1 MIDRRALAA
10 AACLLAVAAVPAARA
25 QAVSL
30 QGMLG
35 GKALLIVDGG
45 APKSVAP
52 GETWKGVKV
61 LSTKGDEATVEAAG
75 RRFNLRVGEAP
86 ASVGGG
92 AGPASSGRIVLTAQ
106 SNGHFMANGSI
117 NGRSAYFLV
126 DTGAS
131 MVSLSVSD
139 AERLGVD
146 YKGGQPVQMSTA
158 NGQALGWRLKLN
170 TVRVGDV
177 ELRDIDAVVTQQG
190 MPFVLLGN
198 SFLTRFQMRRDNDQ
212 MVLERRY

>member
-1 MIDRRALAA
+1 VTERAALARGA
-10 AACLLAVAAVPAARA
+10 LLLALLAAPAAWA
-25 QAVSL
+25 QSVAL

-35 GKALLIVDGG
+35 GKALLIVDG
-45 APKSVAP
+45 ASPKTVAP
-52 GETWKGVKV
+52 GESWKGVKV
-61 LSTKGDEATVEAAG
+61 LSTRGDEATVEAGG

-92 AGPASSGRIVLTAQ
+92 SGPASSGRIVLTAQ
-106 SNGHFMANGSI
+106 SGGHFMANGSI
-117 NGRSAYFLV
+117 NGRAAYFLV

-131 MVSLSVSD
+131 MVSMSASD

-146 YKGGQPVQMSTA
+146 YKAGQPVQMNTA
-158 NGQALGWRLKLN
+158 NGVAMGWRMKLN
-170 TVRVGDV
+170 SVRVGDV
-177 ELRDIDAVVTQQG
+177 ELHEVDAVVTQQS